1 MNENSNLLP
10 DLLHEEFELQVRGY
24 SRRQVDDF
32 VARRSSEIR
41 ELEQRLSRALDEAEH
56 LRRELSATRQQ
67 ALNGRPAHQE
77 VSERIAK
84 ILELADDE
92 ARAQKDK
99 ANEEIGRFR
108 GEALAEIDRM
118 RADAREQTERML
130 TAAQEQA
137 DRTLATARV
146 EADRTRTSARSEADR
161 LTDDA
166 RKKADTSL
174 ASAKAQSKRML
185 DEATARATAIHDGAE
200 RRLNLLS
207 NRHGETIRRLS
218 DILEGVSGLVAAET
232 ARPSLEDEVA
242 LTVAKAVGSRPAEIT
257 DGAEGPSALAGSS
270 LLSPPHPSTR
280 VNGPVAPPERM
291 TGVPGTA
298 PAAPPV
304 RPLGRGA
311 RQAGGPPIA
320 SPAPQPAPAATP
332 PIAAPA
338 SQPGQAATAPIAA
351 PATQPGQAATPPMAT
366 SAPRPGQAATAPIAT
381 SAPTQDSS
389 PAVTGASGTGDTAW
403 PATRSVGA
411 DAAMAEPSAS
421 SVEQT
426 DHGVLKGPG
435 RPGSSDPDESGP
447 GRVPPG

>member
-242 LTVAKAVGSRPAEIT
+242 LTVAKALSSRPAEIT
-257 DGAEGPSALAGSS
+257 DGAEGPSPS

-351 PATQPGQAATPPMAT
+351 PATQPGQAAT
-366 SAPRPGQAATAPIAT
+366 APIAT
-381 SAPTQDSS
+381 SASTQDSS

>member
-24 SRRQVDDF
+24 SRRQVDEF
-32 VARRSSEIR
+32 VARRSSEILD
-41 ELEQRLSRALDEAEH
+41 LEQRLSRALDEAEH

-108 GEALAEIDRM
+108 HEALAEIDRM

-146 EADRTRTSARSEADR
+146 EADKTRTSARSEADR

-207 NRHGETIRRLS
+207 TRHTETIRRLS

-291 TGVPGTA
+291 TAVPGA
-298 PAAPPV
+298 ASAAAPF

-320 SPAPQPAPAATP
+320 SPAPQPAPQPSQTATP
-332 PIAAPA
+332 PIATPAP
-338 SQPGQAATAPIAA
+338 
-351 PATQPGQAATPPMAT
+351 QPGQAATPPMA
-366 SAPRPGQAATAPIAT
+366 APAPPPGQAATAPIAT
-381 SAPTQDSS
+381 PAPPQGSS
-389 PAVTGASGTGDTAW
+389 PVGVTGASGTDDTAR
-403 PATRSVGA
+403 PGTRSIGA
-411 DAAMAEPSAS
+411 DTAMAETSAAS
-421 SVEQT
+421 AEQA
-426 DHGVLKGPG
+426 DHGVPRGPAEPDG
-435 RPGSSDPDESGP
+435 SDPDESGP
-447 GRVPPG
+447 GRIPPG